1 MRRNTQESNQVSI
14 GTPGFMAL
22 GCLRAGSHKLAPL
35 TGAVGK
41 GLSLYDSFTSY
52 LSQADNKNGAPLL
65 SAGLVNVT
73 QTSAGGGD
81 RAASEVRRCDHVA
94 SERRRPPKDGRSEDP
109 MNPITFRS

>member
-35 TGAVGK
+35 TGAVSK

-52 LSQADNKNGAPLL
+52 LSQADNKNGASLL
-65 SAGLVNVT
+65 SAGFVNVT
-73 QTSAGGGD
+73 QTNAGGGD
-81 RAASEVRRCDHVA
+81 RAASGAVGATMWGANADIRL
-94 SERRRPPKDGRSEDP
+94 KMEDQK
-109 MNPITFRS
+109 TQ